1 MLTTI
6 FAFIFVLGILVFVH
20 EAGHFLTA
28 KWVGVT
34 VKVFSLGFPPKIIG
48 RVWGDT
54 EYRIG
59 ALPLGGYVKMA
70 GDNPLEATGDPTEFM
85 SRSKWERL
93 AILFAGP
100 AMNLVLAVL
109 ILTALFMVGIEEPA
123 GLDDPP
129 VVRFVADDSPA
140 SRAGVVPG
148 DAILAI
154 DGGAVATWS
163 EALDKF
169 LINANETLMLQM
181 ERGGATIELPIEV
194 EARGEDEIGY
204 VGLFPA
210 VQPQVGRLYEGFP
223 AEAAGILPGDII
235 TKVEG
240 EPIFHITE
248 LIQSIEAHGGGE
260 VSLGILRGEQNLAF
274 DLAPKQDDGRWLIG
288 IEFPPP
294 TVTIRY
300 TNPAQAFTA
309 ALDRTDRFTRLTL
322 TVLGRLVTGRA
333 SVRNLS
339 GPVGIAEASGETAR
353 RGWVPLFMLMA
364 YLSLN
369 LGILNLLPIPLLD
382 GGHMAVIAVEGLA
395 GRDLSLNVKER
406 ILQVGFVMLLLL
418 MVTVL
423 YVDLSKI
430 DAIGKYLPW

>member
-1 MLTTI
+1 MLTTLL
-6 FAFIFVLGILVFVH
+6 AFIFVLGILVFFH

-28 KWVGVT
+28 KAVGVK

-48 RVWGDT
+48 RTWGDT
-54 EYRIG
+54 EYVIG

-70 GDNPLEATGDPTEFM
+70 GDNPLEATGEPHEFM

-100 AMNLVLAVL
+100 AMNLILAVL

-129 VVRFVADDSPA
+129 VVRFVAEDSPA
-140 SRAGVVPG
+140 SRAGVLAG
-148 DAILAI
+148 DEILTIDGDPIESWSRAI
-154 DGGAVATWS
+154 DR
-163 EALDKF
+163 F
-169 LINANETLMLQM
+169 IINANETLALQL
-181 ERGGATIELPIEV
+181 RRDGELVDLPVTV

-210 VQPQVGRLYEGFP
+210 VQPRVGRLFEDFP
-223 AEAAGILPGDII
+223 AEHAGILEGDVI
-235 TKVEG
+235 TKVDG
-240 EPIFHITE
+240 KPIFHITE
-248 LIQSIEAHGGGE
+248 LIQSIEERQGAP
-260 VSLGILRGEQNLAF
+260 VLLSVLRQDQTLSFE
-274 DLAPKQDDGRWLIG
+274 LAPQRDGERWLIG

-294 TVTIRY
+294 TVIVQY
-300 TNPAQAFTA
+300 PNPLDAFGA
-309 ALDRTDRFTRLTL
+309 ALERTDRFTRMTL

-353 RGWVPLFMLMA
+353 RGLVPLFMLMA

-382 GGHMAVIAVEGLA
+382 GGHMAIIAVEGLA

-418 MVTVL
+418 MVTVI